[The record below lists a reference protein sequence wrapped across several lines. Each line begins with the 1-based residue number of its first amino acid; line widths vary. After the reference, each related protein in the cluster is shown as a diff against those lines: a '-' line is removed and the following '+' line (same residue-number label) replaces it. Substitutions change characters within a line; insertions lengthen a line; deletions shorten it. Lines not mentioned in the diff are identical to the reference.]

1 MREIGRFGFAGSR
14 EADAGGS
21 AEVALQTAIGS
32 FYAEGS
38 LSGLLWAAVKHSV
51 NQLPARA
58 GLNTVISTFLE
69 DT

>member
-1 MREIGRFGFAGSR
+1 VREVGRLGYAGSR

-21 AEVALQTAIGS
+21 AQVALQTAIGS

-38 LSGLLWAAVKHSV
+38 LSGLLRV
-51 NQLPARA
+51 LITR
-58 GLNTVISTFLE
+58 GLNSYFNFLE